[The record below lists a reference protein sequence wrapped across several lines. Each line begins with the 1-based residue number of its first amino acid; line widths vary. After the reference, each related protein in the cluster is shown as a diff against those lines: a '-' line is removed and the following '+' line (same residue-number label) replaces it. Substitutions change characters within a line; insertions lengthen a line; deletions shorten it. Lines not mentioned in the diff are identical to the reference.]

1 MVYLRALDTLFSSA
15 TTTNADGVENPNVIR
30 RSSWPD
36 GKVMLLMKGQPR
48 MAVAALNTS
57 TGKHQSPALRRELTN
72 MHDLG
77 GTDWEFIS
85 ADKYF

>member
-1 MVYLRALDTLFSSA
+1 MVYLKALDMLFSA
-15 TTTNADGVENPNVIR
+15 KTTTNADGVENPNVIR
-30 RSSWPD
+30 RASWPD

>member
-1 MVYLRALDTLFSSA
+1 MVYLEALDKLFSSKA
-15 TTTNADGVENPNVIR
+15 SVNEEGGEIPNIIR
-30 RSSWPD
+30 RASWQD

-85 ADKYF
+85 AENYF